1 MTNITINNHD
11 FLGKLSVIKNHLFLA
26 LEDLSTSS
34 NQKLTD
40 HLKKAYQA
48 NEEVIKMIKKSS
60 LGKPPKSL
68 R

>member
-1 MTNITINNHD
+1 MSDVTINNHD

-26 LEDLSTSS
+26 LENIPS
-34 NQKLTD
+34 QKHLQIKS
-40 HLKKAYQA
+40 HLKKAYRA